1 MTTITTDLHERLH
14 SAGLDALVLVPG
26 PNFFYLTG
34 LKMHLF
40 ERPIALL
47 IIPGEPPRLILPAFE
62 VSNLNNSTLSIQPI
76 PYPDDPTAWK
86 TAFMQA
92 VQPLAG
98 KPCRI
103 GVEPTRMRFLELNLL
118 HTTLPTAAFVS
129 AESLLADL
137 RIHKTEAE
145 ISHLRKAVEIAQNA
159 LQATLPVIRPGVT
172 ERDIAGELHIQLVRA
187 GSEPNLPFDP
197 IVASGPN
204 SANPHAVPGERI
216 LQPGDIVLIDW
227 GATWNGYCADLTRVF
242 ALGEIPP
249 DLKIAHEI
257 VLRANQAARS
267 SVRPGV
273 PAGEVDRTARGVI
286 ARAGYGD
293 FFTHRTGHGIGLEAH
308 EPPYIYAENTL
319 PLAPGMVFT
328 IEPGLYFPG
337 LGGIRIEDNV
347 VVTTEGCLTLTDFPR
362 EFVNLLE

>member
-1 MTTITTDLHERLH
+1 MTTAITRLQERLH
-14 SAGLDALVLVPG
+14 SAGLDALVIVPG

-34 LKMHLF
+34 FKMHLF

-47 IIPGEPPRLILPAFE
+47 IIPDESPRLILPVFE
-62 VSNLNNSTLSIQPI
+62 ISSLNNSALSIQPI
-76 PYPDDPTAWK
+76 PYPDDPTAWE
-86 TAFMQA
+86 TAFKQA

-98 KPCRI
+98 KPCRV

-118 HTTLPTAAFVS
+118 HTALPNATFVS
-129 AESLLADL
+129 AESLLTDL
-137 RIHKTEAE
+137 RIRKTEAE
-145 ISHLRKAVEIAQNA
+145 ISHLRKAVEVAQKA
-159 LQATLPVIRPGVT
+159 LEATLPVVRPGVT
-172 ERDIAGELHIQLVRA
+172 ERDIAEELHIQLLRA
-187 GSEPNLPFDP
+187 GSDPILPFDP

-204 SANPHAVPGERI
+204 AANPHAVPGERV
-216 LQPGDIVLIDW
+216 LQMGDVVLIDW

-257 VLRANQAARS
+257 VVAANQTARS
-267 SVRPGV
+267 SVRPGL
-273 PAGEVDRTARGVI
+273 PAGEIDRMARSVI
-286 ARAGYGD
+286 ARSGYGD

-337 LGGIRIEDNV
+337 LGGIRIEDNIV
-347 VVTTEGCLTLTDFPR
+347 VSEEGSFTLTDFPR
-362 EFVNLLE
+362 ELVNLLE

>member
-1 MTTITTDLHERLH
+1 MTTIMTNLYQRLH

-47 IIPGEPPRLILPAFE
+47 VIPEEPPRLILPAFE
-62 VSNLNNSTLSIQPI
+62 MSNLKNSALPLQPF
-76 PYPDDPTAWK
+76 PYPDDPTAWEI
-86 TAFMQA
+86 AFKQA
-92 VQPLAG
+92 VQPLVG

-103 GVEPTRMRFLELNLL
+103 GVEPTRMRFLELDLL
-118 HTTLPTAAFVS
+118 HTALPAADFVS
-129 AESLLADL
+129 AENLLAEL
-137 RIHKTEAE
+137 RICKTEAE

-159 LQATLPVIRPGVT
+159 LQATLAIIRPGVT
-172 ERDIAGELHIQLVRA
+172 ERDIASELHIQLLHA
-187 GSEPNLPFDP
+187 GSDPNLPFDP

-257 VLRANQAARS
+257 VLKANQTARS
-267 SVRPGV
+267 SVCSGI

-308 EPPYIYAENTL
+308 EPPYIYAESTL
-319 PLAPGMVFT
+319 ALAPGMVFT

-347 VVTTEGCLTLTDFPR
+347 VVTEEGCLTLTDFPR
-362 EFVNLLE
+362 DLINLLA